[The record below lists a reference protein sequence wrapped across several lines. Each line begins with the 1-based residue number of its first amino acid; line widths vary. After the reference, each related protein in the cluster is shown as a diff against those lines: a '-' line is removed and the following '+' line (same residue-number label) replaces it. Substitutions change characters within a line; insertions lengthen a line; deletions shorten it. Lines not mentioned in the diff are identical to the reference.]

1 MKARP
6 DIHLAK
12 LDKSFAK
19 DCKEKA
25 TPYSEILNSAST
37 SSSIKK
43 KKWRRKRKNMNQ
55 VKVLIIEFNKN
66 SIWSKEQV
74 VFLAEKTGLSEAQVY
89 KWGWDYKKKLRKQAL
104 HINTKEL
111 VCKEIMHPSKLDL
124 EMVLLQRSYKEFML
138 SMNSILPTFLVF

>member
-6 DIHLAK
+6 DIKIAK
-12 LDKSFAK
+12 LDKRFIK
-19 DCKEKA
+19 DCKKNPK
-25 TPYSEILNSAST
+25 PYSEILNSAST

-55 VKVLIIEFNKN
+55 VKILIQEFNKN

-74 VFLAEKTGLSEAQVY
+74 IFLAEKTGLDEAQVY

-104 HINTKEL
+104 RINTKEL
-111 VCKEIMHPSKLDL
+111 ICKEIMPPSKLDF
-124 EMVLLQRSYKEFML
+124 EMMLLQRSYKEFMI